1 MSPFQGTIAA
11 FYNGVR
17 IPYRV
22 YQEGDP
28 KEEWSTSAYKIYI
41 NADWKSGER
50 MDIPSEYVSL
60 DNYCATLGHKINH
73 SFRPNCEE
81 WFFDHPRFGLV
92 PCERA
97 KKDIKVV
104 MGRVLPQS
112 WAEFAR
118 LWTASEWAAGL
129 TEGQKGNQ
137 SEVFTLKKIF

>member
-1 MSPFQGTIAA
+1 MGPNTGLKYTVATIQFLYNNVSFKGTMAA

-22 YQEGDP
+22 FQEGDP

-104 MGRVLPQS
+104 VGRVPEIRVLEQ
-112 WAEFAR
+112 FH
-118 LWTASEWAAGL
+118 
-129 TEGQKGNQ
+129 
-137 SEVFTLKKIF
+137 

>member
-1 MSPFQGTIAA
+1 MSPFQGTIVA

-81 WFFDHPRFGLV
+81 WFFDHPRFGIL

-97 KKDIKVV
+97 KRDIK
-104 MGRVLPQS
+104 
-112 WAEFAR
+112 
-118 LWTASEWAAGL
+118 AGEEL
-129 TEGQKGNQ
+129 FLGEL
-137 SEVFTLKKIF
+137 LKYVNC